1 MARQVC
7 HEDDKTS
14 SGGYCYNPSIQTQIQ
29 GFVSD
34 PEMFNLTTGMEM
46 IGFSKHL
53 QHQQQHHHSTS
64 DTNMWKTNFIG
75 KLPSQHSASSSK
87 TMNDSNFY
95 HQDFT
100 EPTSSDHH
108 QNLNNMV
115 HHQWQQQQEQ
125 HVDDSSL
132 RCVFPC
138 EGNERPSQGLSLSL
152 SSTNPTSIG
161 LQSFELRHTPTTT
174 TTTTQQDQGYH
185 GHFLLKNSKFLLPAQ
200 QLLNEFCSLE
210 TTKQNDLVLQK
221 QKSQK
226 FNNNKQTWEDQ
237 DINNGGSSSSSIKQS
252 LTSLE
257 FVELQKRKTK
267 LLSMLEEVLSL
278 LFFFLNCNN
287 FIKPGYYPYYIYI
300 YIYIY
305 IYMFQ
310 NLIFCFLTFINQDY
324 ALIWFKSKSSKVLNF
339 SLEWLMRLVSLDFFF
354 FFMILIL
361 ELIKQLV
368 RVLS

>member
-1 MARQVC
+1 
-7 HEDDKTS
+7 
-14 SGGYCYNPSIQTQIQ
+14 
-29 GFVSD
+29 
-34 PEMFNLTTGMEM
+34 
-46 IGFSKHL
+46 
-53 QHQQQHHHSTS
+53 
-64 DTNMWKTNFIG
+64 MWKTNFIG

-125 HVDDSSL
+125 HIDDSTL

-161 LQSFELRHTPTTT
+161 LQSFELRHTPTT

-267 LLSMLEEVLSL
+267 LLSMLEEVL
-278 LFFFLNCNN
+278 
-287 FIKPGYYPYYIYI
+287 YYIYV
-300 YIYIY
+300 
-305 IYMFQ
+305 
-310 NLIFCFLTFINQDY
+310 
-324 ALIWFKSKSSKVLNF
+324 SKFNS
-339 SLEWLMRLVSLDFFF
+339 
-354 FFMILIL
+354 
-361 ELIKQLV
+361 
-368 RVLS
+368 